1 MTQLEFSNDNVSID
15 AAVLARAFGISADDL
30 RHGMRDG
37 TITSRFE
44 RGEGE
49 DAGRVRLLFFSPA
62 RRIRITADQSGKVL
76 TCGAADLAAPPGF
89 AGPVLAAD
97 AGHAPAARP
106 VQAVDAGHAPT
117 GTAPVG
123 GQDLEA
129 AADDR
134 AARLEMLLELALQG
148 TFPASDPI
156 AISVE
161 APGRVSPSPG
171 KAP

>member
-1 MTQLEFSNDNVSID
+1 MTQLEFGNDNVSID

-30 RHGMRDG
+30 KHGMRDG

-49 DAGRVRLLFFSPA
+49 DAGRVRLLFFSPV

-76 TCGAADLAAPPGF
+76 TCGAADLAGPPGF
-89 AGPVLAAD
+89 ARPVQAAD
-97 AGHAPAARP
+97 AGHAPPGAASM
-106 VQAVDAGHAPT
+106 
-117 GTAPVG
+117 G
-123 GQDLEA
+123 GQDPEA
-129 AADDR
+129 AAHDR
-134 AARLEMLLELALQG
+134 EARIEMLLELALQG

-161 APGRVSPSPG
+161 APGRTSPPRG

>member
-1 MTQLEFSNDNVSID
+1 MTQLEFSKGNVSID

-30 RHGMRDG
+30 KHGMRDG

-62 RRIRITADQSGKVL
+62 RRIRITADQTGKVL
-76 TCGAADLAAPPGF
+76 TCGAADLAAPPG
-89 AGPVLAAD
+89 LARPAAA
-97 AGHAPAARP
+97 AGHAPPGAAT
-106 VQAVDAGHAPT
+106 VSEAP
-117 GTAPVG
+117 
-123 GQDLEA
+123 EA

-134 AARLEMLLELALQG
+134 EARLEMLLELALQG

-156 AISVE
+156 AISIE
-161 APGRVSPSPG
+161 APGRPSRG

>member
-1 MTQLEFSNDNVSID
+1 MTQLEFGNDNVSID

-30 RHGMRDG
+30 KHGMRDG

-62 RRIRITADQSGKVL
+62 RRIRITADRSGKVL
-76 TCGAADLAAPPGF
+76 TCGAADLAGPPGF
-89 AGPVLAAD
+89 ARPMQAAD
-97 AGHAPAARP
+97 VGQAPAEA
-106 VQAVDAGHAPT
+106 
-117 GTAPVG
+117 APVC
-123 GQDLEA
+123 GQEA

-134 AARLEMLLELALQG
+134 EARLEMLLELALQG

-156 AISVE
+156 AISVQ
-161 APGRVSPSPG
+161 APGRVSPARG

>member
-1 MTQLEFSNDNVSID
+1 MTQLEFGNDNVSID

-30 RHGMRDG
+30 KHGMRDG

-76 TCGAADLAAPPGF
+76 TCGAADLAGPPGF
-89 AGPVLAAD
+89 AGPAQAVD
-97 AGHAPAARP
+97 VGHAPLGAATLGS
-106 VQAVDAGHAPT
+106 QAP
-117 GTAPVG
+117 
-123 GQDLEA
+123 EA

-134 AARLEMLLELALQG
+134 EARLEMLLELALQG

-156 AISVE
+156 AISIE
-161 APGRVSPSPG
+161 APGRVSPPPG

>member
-1 MTQLEFSNDNVSID
+1 MTQLEFGNDNVSID

-30 RHGMRDG
+30 KHGMRDG

-76 TCGAADLAAPPGF
+76 TCGAADLAGLPGF
-89 AGPVLAAD
+89 ARPVQAAD
-97 AGHAPAARP
+97 AGHAPPGAAP
-106 VQAVDAGHAPT
+106 MGSQAP
-117 GTAPVG
+117 
-123 GQDLEA
+123 EA

-134 AARLEMLLELALQG
+134 EARIEMLLELALQG

-156 AISVE
+156 AISIE
-161 APGRVSPSPG
+161 APGRVSSSRE